1 MFKALSEMGPIDRR
15 LRQCHP
21 SSCLALANDQDV
33 GRKNRLV
40 PQPDRIPNGNPA
52 KPIGPLAPMEWHA
65 ANLFG
70 KQDPRRLGSRG
81 PTTYAERYRSAL
93 TGKKPG
99 EVTALRNESL
109 LLRVETV

>member
-40 PQPDRIPNGNPA
+40 PQPDRIPNGYPA
-52 KPIGPLAPMEWHA
+52 KPIGRLPWEWHA

-81 PTTYAERYRSAL
+81 AHTYAERYRPAL

-109 LLRVETV
+109 LLRVESV